1 MQNFRFD
8 RLDELLKASS
18 PKITRKSLCLKAHH
32 ADNYIRMFE
41 KRGTNPPI
49 EFIEFCAT
57 ELGTTSSYLLGATD
71 DPRPAEQKEKPTVID
86 DDGLSMQWADVEA
99 AFKAATPEMR
109 EAAKAAALAVLNSQ
123 NK

>member
-41 KRGTNPPI
+41 KRGTNPPV

-57 ELGTTSSYLLGATD
+57 ELGTTSSYLLGKTD
-71 DPRPAEQKEKPTVID
+71 DPSPAEQKEKAPQSDEARLTE
-86 DDGLSMQWADVEA
+86 GLNDENIKKLYEYAKLLKLGQTAE
-99 AFKAATPEMR
+99 KEM
-109 EAAKAAALAVLNSQ
+109 S
-123 NK
+123 